1 MYDTKKVYKYGSTE
15 EALAI
20 YVINRQRTAKLIEVL
35 IGVAAPENVNKLYR
49 QFKGVLFPEEK
60 YDELAYLRKVR
71 GMMEKLRG
79 VTIGVMPI
87 NMKPKKGLRNGR

>member
-1 MYDTKKVYKYGSTE
+1 MYDTKKSYKYGSTD

-20 YVINRQRTAKLIEVL
+20 YVINKNRTAKLLEAL
-35 IGVAAPENVNKLYR
+35 IGVAAPENVDKLYK
-49 QFKGVLFPEEK
+49 QYKGTLFPEEK

-79 VTIGVMPI
+79 VTVSVLPAIQ
-87 NMKPKKGLRNGR
+87 PKIRRA